1 MAGTEEVLGVGT
13 APPAPPVRRTRLES
27 LLQVILA
34 EQQSQAAAIA
44 RLQARRAA
52 EGSPK
57 SYQTNTDCC

>member
-1 MAGTEEVLGVGT
+1 MADTEDVLGAGTAT
-13 APPAPPVRRTRLES
+13 PAAPVRRTRLES

-52 EGSPK
+52 EGSP
-57 SYQTNTDCC
+57 N

>member
-1 MAGTEEVLGVGT
+1 MTDTEDVLGAGTAT
-13 APPAPPVRRTRLES
+13 PAAPVRRTRLES

-52 EGSPK
+52 EGSP
-57 SYQTNTDCC
+57 N